1 MPDVLI
7 EVRGDWLK
15 GRKAEFVEA
24 VEDGIVAALKTPKGD
39 KILRLVEY
47 APDCFSIPNWA
58 GERFTHIEITLFA
71 GRSLDVKRAL
81 YRTLVDNLAPFD
93 VPAGDVKVILI
104 EVDPSNVGMR
114 GGRAAIDL
122 DLGYEIAI

>member
-39 KILRLVEY
+39 KILRLVEH
-47 APDCFSIPNWA
+47 APECFSIPNWA

-93 VPAGDVKVILI
+93 VPAADVKVILI

-114 GGRAAIDL
+114 GGRAGIDV